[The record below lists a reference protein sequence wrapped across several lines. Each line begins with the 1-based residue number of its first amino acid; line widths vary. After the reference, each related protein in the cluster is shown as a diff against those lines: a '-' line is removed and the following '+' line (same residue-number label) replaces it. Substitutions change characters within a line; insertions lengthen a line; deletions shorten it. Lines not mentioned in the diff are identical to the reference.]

1 MLSLRLRDFCS
12 QHSRRDG
19 SQRAKTGRTTAS
31 PRSHRGR
38 LLRMELLED
47 RDLLSVATAKVLM
60 SDLVSPTVTIGNVVV
75 AEAGPLKTG
84 TLESNEALKIT
95 WAASSQTGSV
105 AKQVLTVDGQQF
117 SAINGPYGGTYFS
130 CPIGIIAAGQH
141 TYTIQATDSKTTDTI
156 TGSFDVTAAAGP
168 TITNV
173 VVAEA
178 TAPRDGN
185 LASNE
190 KLVITWA
197 ASSPSRIVSQT
208 VQLDGF
214 TIAPINGPYSG
225 LYFSCQIGLLSVG
238 NHTYKITATDSLGA
252 TSTSNG
258 TFTVVAPSPLGISN
272 SVVAQA
278 SGTMTSVLAS
288 DESLVI
294 TWAAT
299 SSARIAS
306 QTVNVDGTA
315 ISTINGPY
323 GGMFYSCPIGTWAVG
338 THTYQIKSSDSFLN
352 QFSSTGTFTV
362 VAPPPPTVSSVV
374 VAETGTTTNGVL
386 ESNQP
391 LEITWAAASI
401 RGIASQTVQIDG
413 TNIVPIAGPYSGLNY
428 YCLIGMWSAGSHTYQ
443 ITATDSHGVNTV
455 ADGIFVV
462 VNPSNYTG
470 QAGTVNIG
478 GAEMTDNGVLNPN
491 ELLKIT

>member
-1 MLSLRLRDFCS
+1 
-12 QHSRRDG
+12 
-19 SQRAKTGRTTAS
+19 
-31 PRSHRGR
+31 
-38 LLRMELLED
+38 MELLED

-323 GGMFYSCPIGTWAVG
+323 GG
-338 THTYQIKSSDSFLN
+338 
-352 QFSSTGTFTV
+352 
-362 VAPPPPTVSSVV
+362 
-374 VAETGTTTNGVL
+374 
-386 ESNQP
+386 
-391 LEITWAAASI
+391 
-401 RGIASQTVQIDG
+401 
-413 TNIVPIAGPYSGLNY
+413 
-428 YCLIGMWSAGSHTYQ
+428 
-443 ITATDSHGVNTV
+443 
-455 ADGIFVV
+455 
-462 VNPSNYTG
+462 
-470 QAGTVNIG
+470 
-478 GAEMTDNGVLNPN
+478 
-491 ELLKIT
+491 